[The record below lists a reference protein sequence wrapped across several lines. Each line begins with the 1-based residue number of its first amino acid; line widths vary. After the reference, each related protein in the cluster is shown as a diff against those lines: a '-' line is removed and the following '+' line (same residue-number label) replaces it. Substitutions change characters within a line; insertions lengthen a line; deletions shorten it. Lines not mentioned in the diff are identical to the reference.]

1 MKLTS
6 DCCAM
11 RTRECDK
18 GLFLVLRSI
27 CVQLQIASLLTV
39 IEMPYCMA
47 PGCTNHSKKTTGVSY
62 HRLPQDKR
70 RKAVWLARIRR
81 ANPCLSKY
89 SFVCSAHFS
98 PESFVTDL
106 VEQLCGHNNRRR
118 RRANHI
124 PPVTVIC
131 SAQETSNHKREA
143 KSEASR
149 AAGQLLYPHQLSP
162 SSSNSAEMLLRIP
175 RSQALHYLTS
185 QRTISCHINMADFTN
200 CYQI

>member
-18 GLFLVLRSI
+18 GLSLVLRSI

-39 IEMPYCMA
+39 IEMPRCMV

-81 ANPCLSKY
+81 ANPCPSKY

-118 RRANHI
+118 RTLNAVPI
-124 PPVTVIC
+124 IFPQSP
-131 SAQETSNHKREA
+131 
-143 KSEASR
+143 
-149 AAGQLLYPHQLSP
+149 LYVAPRK
-162 SSSNSAEMLLRIP
+162 LRITSER
-175 RSQALHYLTS
+175 RSLKRAEQQVSYYI
-185 QRTISCHINMADFTN
+185 RISCHHRRQIQLKCFYVYLAHRLFTL
-200 CYQI
+200 